1 MNVMTLG
8 GIAVAVGELVDD
20 AIVDVKI
27 FFTDCVSG
35 CMEVKRKSRKCRL
48 VGVKRV
54 RNSIVYATILVAV
67 VFLPYSLCRY

>member
-35 CMEVKRKSRKCRL
+35 CMGKKKIEKVSSCRRQKS
-48 VGVKRV
+48 
-54 RNSIVYATILVAV
+54 
-67 VFLPYSLCRY
+67 